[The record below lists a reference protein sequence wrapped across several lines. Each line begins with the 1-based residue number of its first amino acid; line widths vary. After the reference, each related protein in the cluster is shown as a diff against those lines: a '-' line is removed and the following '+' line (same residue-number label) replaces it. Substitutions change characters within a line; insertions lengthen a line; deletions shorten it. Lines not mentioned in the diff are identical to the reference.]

1 MDSMMDGQ
9 PPLPSDVLI
18 VEDDLLIALD
28 FEATVASLGVPRV
41 RTASNIASA
50 LRAIADR
57 APDFAFLNIDLGP
70 EQSFPV
76 AERLRALGIAFVFVS
91 GYRHDARIP
100 SHLTGV
106 RRLEKPYSVEE
117 IADALRTAARK

>member
-1 MDSMMDGQ
+1 MDGQ
-9 PPLPSDVLI
+9 PALPSDVLI

-28 FEATVASLGVPRV
+28 LEATVASLGVPSV
-41 RTASNIASA
+41 RTASNIAGA
-50 LRAIADR
+50 LRAIAEH

-91 GYRHDARIP
+91 GYRHDDRIP
-100 SHLTGV
+100 THLTDI
-106 RRLEKPYSVEE
+106 RRLEKPYSAEE
-117 IADALRTAARK
+117 IADALRTGKRE